1 MTEVGLRERWNFL
14 SRGTQRIVI
23 ALAISLDACLGLLY
37 DFGSLNLI
45 DTLLFDNLP
54 TDLIWLLQTL
64 QLIGVGFVVVKV
76 FFDDLPDSTIRTI
89 LIITSPLLLIVY
101 ILFSLHV
108 LLLGQDL
115 VALVTLDLGSLTTST
130 LTWSSTYL
138 AIAVGCTLTY
148 SVQRYGNFAQSE
160 FFMLGMYVG
169 IALMW
174 TDWLFPLSE
183 APADGTLVW
192 SLFLYVL
199 IAAFILTGF
208 AGIIIDRL
216 VFKGFRDRKSSSDIM
231 MIASLG
237 VAMVLRALVY
247 LRFGA
252 NSKRLVPDADWML
265 SEQRWEIPTITTRF
279 SLGTSDWPLFE
290 YGVTNYAYNNGF
302 LPIVVFSTVILL
314 FLLLTRTRLGRR
326 MRAVADNP
334 ELAASSGI
342 NVEGVQA
349 TSAFLSAGIS
359 GIGGAVFG
367 LTVLF
372 NPQTAF
378 TLLLP
383 AFAVIILGTIGS
395 VPGAIG
401 ASLIIGFVRAVSE
414 PVLSGI
420 GNPLERTNYFA
431 LSGVM
436 PYAIIIAILLIM
448 PEGIGN
454 AYDKWKIE
462 RLRKRAASTEEPN
475 SRSSALMGLLFGWA
489 GGHHFHQRRTA
500 RGVSMLILTVLSF
513 SLAKAT
519 SFMRDRSFV
528 GQKVTTA
535 PDGLDSSMHADWLN
549 LIHNEQTIIGT
560 LASLGD
566 LLWPLLPILI
576 YCLALYESYL
586 ILNNRYKDP
595 LQAPITRIMD
605 TVDAFSTKIGG
616 IFVTVSE
623 SRQASFYGICGLLAL
638 LTALLS
644 QSVLV
649 EYLAYL
655 TALAALGM
663 AVWWPEQQRNATSGN
678 NKPLEYV
685 NQSISFLGTL
695 TTEKVKKIKS
705 NFYEKIGAEYG
716 VESESGSKA
725 MFWILLGI
733 LTLVVIWLPSVSYF
747 GKVLQV
753 SNFIVTLS
761 IFLILAYSLNLHTGM
776 TGLLNFG
783 IIFFAAVG
791 AIVVGILTAPGELYG
806 YDWPILPALIV
817 AIIIGAIFGWLLAY
831 PTARLRSD
839 YFAIITISLGEIV
852 RLLLMGEPLLRAG
865 GNRSAIGIQ
874 RYPLPLRE
882 WWFCGSD
889 PPLTFTGDKLSPVGC
904 STTSGI
910 DSMAV
915 TVGDIIGLGQP
926 APYMLLLAIIGLLGV
941 AFTWKL
947 LNLLFE
953 SPWGRILRSIREDE
967 EVAQHHGHDI
977 LKYKA
982 ASLAFGAGIAAFAG
996 ALWAW
1001 KLTGFQPSFMSPAK
1015 STFLVWAAFII
1026 GGAANNRGMLIG
1038 AMIITLTEF
1047 FFNVLVAAQGSSSLP
1062 LSGFADLIDETFMW
1076 LVESPFQVAAILMF
1090 LAIIGAILRNI
1101 NTAETLFWFSAV
1113 FIICGVIFDQRSID
1127 LVFPEILGGIETKMA
1142 YVKLMLIGLL
1152 ITVSLKYNPKG
1163 MLPEVPYRPARPKE
1177 VDSE

>member
-89 LIITSPLLLIVY
+89 LIITSPFSLIVY

-279 SLGTSDWPLFE
+279 SLGTSDGPLFE
-290 YGVTNYAYNNGF
+290 YGVTNYAYNNAF

-359 GIGGAVFG
+359 GVGGAVFG

-462 RLRKRAASTEEPN
+462 RLRKRAASTEKPN

-528 GQKVTTA
+528 GQKVNTA
-535 PDGLDSSMHADWLN
+535 PDGLDPSMHADWLN

-678 NKPLEYV
+678 NKLLEYV
-685 NQSISFLGTL
+685 NQSISSLGIL
-695 TTEKVKKIKS
+695 TTEKIKKIKS

-1038 AMIITLTEF
+1038 AMIITLTDF

-1101 NTAETLFWFSAV
+1101 NIAETLFWFSAV

>member
-89 LIITSPLLLIVY
+89 LIITSPFSLIVY

-192 SLFLYVL
+192 SFFLYVL

-359 GIGGAVFG
+359 GVGGAVFG

-383 AFAVIILGTIGS
+383 SFAVIILGTIGS

-401 ASLIIGFVRAVSE
+401 ASLIIGFVRAVLE

-462 RLRKRAASTEEPN
+462 RLRKRAASTEKPN

-528 GQKVTTA
+528 GQKVNTA
-535 PDGLDSSMHADWLN
+535 PDGLDPSMHADWLN

-678 NKPLEYV
+678 NKLLEYV
-685 NQSISFLGTL
+685 NQSISSLGIL
-695 TTEKVKKIKS
+695 TTEKIKKIKS

-1038 AMIITLTEF
+1038 AMIITLTDF

-1152 ITVSLKYNPKG
+1152 ITMSLKYNPKG